1 MEQTLDAVN
10 PAQQVKRLR
19 KMRIVRFREIVRIAE
34 NAAFSYGIGTENA
47 YI

>member
-1 MEQTLDAVN
+1 MEQTLDVVN
-10 PAQQVKRLR
+10 PAQPVKHNG
-19 KMRIVRFREIVRIAE
+19 KCRIVRFREIVRIAE